1 MSNPLNEQSINVVVA
16 GGGGIGKAVAERLL
30 RRYPVQ
36 QVIMLQRSGRCT
48 IDDERFQSVAVDATD
63 PTSIAAAGEAIAQSC
78 DRLHLVFNAVGM
90 FPGEGFAPEKRLKDV
105 TPEALMHLST
115 VNAFFLPQLA
125 AAVAPLLRHSDSSI
139 LASVSAR
146 VGSIADNNIGG
157 WYSYRASKAAHN
169 MLLKTLAREWRVSH
183 KHCTVVALHPG
194 TVQTGL
200 SEPYTPANYK
210 KRVLAPAESAEAMLS
225 VLESLTVEQTGSFY
239 AWDGKPIPW

>member
-1 MSNPLNEQSINVVVA
+1 
-16 GGGGIGKAVAERLL
+16 
-30 RRYPVQ
+30 
-36 QVIMLQRSGRCT
+36 ML
-48 IDDERFQSVAVDATD
+48 
-63 PTSIAAAGEAIAQSC
+63 
-78 DRLHLVFNAVGM
+78 H
-90 FPGEGFAPEKRLKDV
+90 GEGFAPEKRLKDV